1 MPRPPLPIGSW
12 GRISTSIRQT
22 DKNGKPVSHRSSAR
36 FRDHDGQVR
45 PVTAYG
51 RTATAAERALLK
63 KLQDRAK
70 TGQSGEPH
78 RDAQDQPPP
87 RPVGDQ
93 VRGTDRRRPPLP
105 YISGHLPPCH

>member
-51 RTATAAERALLK
+51 KTPTAAERALLK
-63 KLQDRAK
+63 KLQDGPPVPARPGMGHGRGQLAAAA
-70 TGQSGEPH
+70 TG
-78 RDAQDQPPP
+78 RL
-87 RPVGDQ
+87 R
-93 VRGTDRRRPPLP
+93 
-105 YISGHLPPCH
+105 